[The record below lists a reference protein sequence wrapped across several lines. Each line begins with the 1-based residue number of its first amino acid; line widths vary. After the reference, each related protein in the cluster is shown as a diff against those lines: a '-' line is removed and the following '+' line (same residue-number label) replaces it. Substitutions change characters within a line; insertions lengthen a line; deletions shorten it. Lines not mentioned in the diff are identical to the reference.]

1 MGRLTKLKNVFSKE
15 NIKKGVR
22 IGVLT
27 AGMAFTAIG
36 LTGCIQQ
43 ASLPDNEKEKC
54 NEDGCVLDEHPE
66 TVKHDYCNEYG
77 CEVEGNKTD
86 DEPHKHCKETNCKNK
101 TAYTDIHDHDYCGL
115 GDEVCFGIDKTTNSE
130 HDHDYCEK
138 TDCNGST
145 HMGTVHPTETTYP
158 DWFQEEYIGGE
169 GSPYKI
175 MFPVESEYLGAV
187 NSNTDPILQLN
198 SYSVQFKKYIQDLT
212 FSEDFKEKYNTDIAF
227 KTFDNYNSSEES
239 KLHYNKNFDYLI
251 GTINDDVSGSIN
263 DVCAPVFRN
272 IMENLN
278 NTDKQL
284 LYVYY
289 NALKNETKK
298 YNYYTNNTTEVTSTY
313 TNTKNNEIK
322 IFDNNE
328 LIPFNSFYQTVTDK
342 DGKNSEVINPQVAT
356 EMTNILQKAANNN
369 KELLS
374 NYQNIVNLSFVSDML
389 EMTDN
394 YTTQITKHSS
404 CKDHTNQM
412 TGVIENEIGM

>member
-54 NEDGCVLDEHPE
+54 TEDGCVLDEHPD

-77 CEVEGNKTD
+77 CEVEGNETD
-86 DEPHKHCKETNCKNK
+86 DKPHKHCKETNCKNK

-115 GDEVCFGIDKTTNSE
+115 GDEVCFGTDKTTNSE

-138 TDCNGST
+138 TDCDGST
-145 HMGTVHPTETTYP
+145 HMGAVHPTGPTYP
-158 DWFQEEYIGGE
+158 DWFQEEHIGGE
-169 GSPYKI
+169 DSPYKI
-175 MFPVESEYLGAV
+175 AYPNWSKYIDDITTTEVE
-187 NSNTDPILQLN
+187 PITMLN
-198 SYSVQFKKYIQDLT
+198 DFNNEFKKYIESFI
-212 FSEDFKEKYNTDIAF
+212 FSEDFNFNTTINFKSFSNTNSDI
-227 KTFDNYNSSEES
+227 TINYTE
-239 KLHYNKNFDYLI
+239 NFDYLI
-251 GTINDDVSGSIN
+251 GSVNDNISGSIN
-263 DVCAPVFRN
+263 DICAPVFKD
-272 IMENLN
+272 IISNLN
-278 NTDKQL
+278 DIDQQL

-289 NALKNETKK
+289 KALKNEAKK
-298 YNYYTNNTTEVTSTY
+298 YNYIDNTTEITSTY
-313 TNTKNNEIK
+313 TDTKNNEIK
-322 IFDNNE
+322 LFDGNE
-328 LIPFNSFYQTVTDK
+328 SIPFNSFYHTVTDK